1 MVWKVL
7 EGGGI
12 SLHKEQPACTDY
24 LSAIHYY
31 SGTPKIV
38 STEDGQESNAAKK
51 RRSMDGHARS
61 THGLYS

>member
-24 LSAIHYY
+24 LSAIT
-31 SGTPKIV
+31 SGGTFI
-38 STEDGQESNAAKK
+38 KK
-51 RRSMDGHARS
+51 LPRLYQQKMGSMDGHARS
-61 THGLYS
+61 THGLCS